1 MVALVSKCVSEMVS
15 ITPLG
20 FGTRLTL
27 RVGCVLLEDAG
38 HRVLVDP
45 GHFDS
50 KAELQQALKE
60 HAGLALADIDTVFFT
75 HLHFDH
81 YNDLDFSEV
90 GEVLVS
96 DEEMDFI
103 DASAQAGE
111 GGDESY
117 RNFLNMHYEF
127 VAPVF
132 MRQFMRLYRDARYDF
147 AHVSFADRMRRVNA
161 GEYITPNVRI
171 VALPGHSPGLL
182 GLACVTRWGSTLVA
196 GDAVLSREDMCSA
209 EGEAHLIWHRKSWLE
224 RTRAACMQFDAI
236 VPGHG
241 PWFCP
246 ATARVLGEST
256 EMSNEM
262 SNETELEINHG

>member
-1 MVALVSKCVSEMVS
+1 MTNLSVCSAQVS

-50 KAELQQALKE
+50 KAELLQALRE
-60 HAGLALADIDTVFFT
+60 HAGLTLADIDTVFFT

-96 DEEMDFI
+96 DEEMVFI

-117 RNFLNMHYEF
+117 RAFINMHYEF

-147 AHVSFADRMRRVNA
+147 ARVSFASKMRRVRA
-161 GEYITPNVRI
+161 GENVTPNLSI

-182 GLACVTRWGSTLVA
+182 GLVCETRWGDTLIA
-196 GDAVLSREDMCSA
+196 GDAVLSLEDMCSA
-209 EGEAHLIWHRKSWLE
+209 EGEAHLIWHRKEQLLQ
-224 RTRAACMQFDAI
+224 TRDACMKFDAI

-246 ATARVLGEST
+246 ATARVLGED
-256 EMSNEM
+256 
-262 SNETELEINHG
+262 NETELEMNHG

>member
-1 MVALVSKCVSEMVS
+1 MSTDPRVGIHA
-15 ITPLG
+15 LG

-38 HRVLVDP
+38 RRILVDP

-50 KAELQQALKE
+50 KAELLQALQQ
-60 HAGLALADIDTVFFT
+60 HAGIGLAQVDTVFFT

-81 YNDLDFSEV
+81 YNDLDFSEA

-96 DEEMDFI
+96 AEEMIFI
-103 DASAQAGE
+103 EASARAGAD
-111 GGDESY
+111 GDDSY
-117 RNFLNMHYEF
+117 REFIEANYEF

-132 MRQFMRLYRDARYDF
+132 MRQFMRLYKDARYDF
-147 AHVSFADRMRRVNA
+147 ERVSFAAKMRRVQA
-161 GEYITPNVRI
+161 GEYVSPNVRI

-182 GLACVTRWGSTLVA
+182 GLSCTTHWGSTLIA
-196 GDAVLSREDMCSA
+196 GDAVLSLADACSE
-209 EGEAHLIWHRKSWLE
+209 EGEGHLIWHRKTALQQ
-224 RTRAACMQFDAI
+224 TRAACMRFDAV

-246 ATARVLGEST
+246 ATARVLGEAIN
-256 EMSNEM
+256 NEP
-262 SNETELEINHG
+262 EVKYG

>member
-1 MVALVSKCVSEMVS
+1 MASVSNQTGKVR
-15 ITPLG
+15 IHALG

-38 HRVLVDP
+38 HRILVDP

-50 KAELQQALKE
+50 KAELLQALRK
-60 HAGLALADIDTVFFT
+60 HAGIGLADIDTVFFT

-96 DEEMDFI
+96 AEEMDFI
-103 DASAQAGE
+103 DASARAGE

-117 RNFLNMHYEF
+117 RGFIEAHYEF
-127 VAPVF
+127 VSPMF
-132 MRQFMRLYRDARYDF
+132 MREFLRLYKDARYDF
-147 AHVSFADRMRRVNA
+147 RRVSFADRMRRVRA
-161 GEYITPNVRI
+161 HEHVTPNVRI

-182 GLACVTRWGSTLVA
+182 GLTCETRWGDTLIA
-196 GDAVLSREDMCSA
+196 GDAVLSLADACGA
-209 EGEAHLIWHRKSWLE
+209 EGETHLIWHRKDALL
-224 RTRAACMQFDAI
+224 RTRAACMKFDVV

-246 ATARVLGEST
+246 ATAQILDEKI
-256 EMSNEM
+256 ENER
-262 SNETELEINHG
+262 EVQHG

>member
-1 MVALVSKCVSEMVS
+1 MSNKVGIHA
-15 ITPLG
+15 LG

-38 HRVLVDP
+38 HRILVDP

-50 KAELQQALKE
+50 KPELLRALQQ
-60 HAGLALADIDTVFFT
+60 HAGIGLADIDTVFFT

-81 YNDLDFSEV
+81 YNDLDFSAA

-96 DEEMDFI
+96 AEEMLFIEASARAGAGGDASYRDFI
-103 DASAQAGE
+103 E
-111 GGDESY
+111 T
-117 RNFLNMHYEF
+117 HYEF

-132 MRQFMRLYRDARYDF
+132 MRQFMRLYKDARYDF
-147 AHVSFADRMRRVNA
+147 EHVSFAAKMRRVQA
-161 GEYITPNVRI
+161 GENVTPNVRI

-182 GLACVTRWGSTLVA
+182 GLVCETHWGSTLIA
-196 GDAVLSREDMCSA
+196 GDAVLSLADACSA
-209 EGEAHLIWHRKSWLE
+209 AGEEHLIWHRKEALLQ
-224 RTRAACMQFDAI
+224 TRNACMSFDAI

-246 ATARVLGEST
+246 ATARVLGE
-256 EMSNEM
+256 EIANER
-262 SNETELEINHG
+262 EVQRG

>member
-1 MVALVSKCVSEMVS
+1 VSDLVK

-50 KAELQQALKE
+50 KAELMQALNE
-60 HAGLALADIDTVFFT
+60 RANLTLADIDTVFFT

-96 DEEMDFI
+96 DEEMVFI
-103 DASAQAGE
+103 EASAQAGE

-117 RNFLNMHYEF
+117 RAFIDAHYEF

-147 AHVSFADRMRRVNA
+147 AQVSFASKMRRVRA
-161 GEYITPNVRI
+161 GEKVAPNVYI

-182 GLACVTRWGSTLVA
+182 GLACETHWGDTLIA
-196 GDAVLSREDMCSA
+196 GDAVLSLEDMCSP
-209 EGEAHLIWHRKSWLE
+209 EGEGHLIWHRREELE
-224 RTRAACMQFDAI
+224 QTRTACMKFDAI

-246 ATARVLGEST
+246 ATARVLGET
-256 EMSNEM
+256 
-262 SNETELEINHG
+262 ETEIELEMNHG